1 MQLAEKDKRLIKV
14 KDLSFHLKIE
24 KGNKKSKETNV
35 RIEMDEM
42 ENKNRKKSKLD
53 HEHHRSETN
62 VKMPM
67 KNIIKRHMGGSAA
80 EHLPLVQVMV
90 PGSWDQVP
98 HRTPCMELASPSAW
112 VSASLCVFHK

>member
-90 PGSWDQVP
+90 PGSWDGVP
-98 HRTPCMELASPSAW
+98 YHVSHREPASP
-112 VSASLCVFHK
+112 SASLCVSLMNK